1 LSVTQKHN
9 RRTAAELNVIQIHTK
24 NLEHN
29 EMERFTAAV
38 HQAISNKNWYAAL
51 YLSVTLPDIC
61 ARLESENGKT
71 NQNKYVLWYN
81 TYLLSKYQYKHPDKL
96 EPQVF
101 LSGNDCYALR
111 CSMLHEGTSELT
123 TQRAREV
130 VDRFHFTAEVG
141 AHCNMFNSVL
151 QIDVATFCND
161 MCSSVSEWVKYFQ
174 NNHNDKLDRLEEL
187 VTINIGTHSLTTKG
201 AINTRHV

>member
-1 LSVTQKHN
+1 VGGVHFIRYTY
-9 RRTAAELNVIQIHTK
+9 IHIE
-24 NLEHN
+24 NLERI
-29 EMERFTAAV
+29 EMERFITAV
-38 HQAISNKNWYAAL
+38 HQAISSRNWYAAL

-71 NQNKYVLWYN
+71 SQNKYVQWYN
-81 TYLLSKYQYKHPDKL
+81 TYLLNKYQYKHPEES
-96 EPQVF
+96 EPRVF

-141 AHCNMFNSVL
+141 SHCNIFNSVL

-161 MCSSVSEWVKYFQ
+161 MCASVSEWEKDFK
-174 NNHNDKLDRLEEL
+174 NNHSEKLGRLEEL
-187 VTINIGTHSLTTKG
+187 VKINIGSHSLATKG
-201 AINTRHV
+201 AINIK